1 MVARIGTFPPPDPD
15 SVLTADDKFSPG
27 LTLSSHVGHHLVPS
41 AVDHLW
47 YLTTSI
53 TRAKQWPVFG
63 GFTLARST
71 IETAST
77 ILWVLTPQD
86 RQIRLTRHL
95 RLEAANVNAAR
106 KMMKTQNEVGTFL
119 GFTVQEDAP
128 DQFVAGRR
136 SAIEAA
142 AGRIDLPRK
151 TLDEAPTMTSIIKE
165 AASEAGESPQALLDW
180 QITSGAAHGKP
191 WSGLLTLMPRDGWG
205 AEARRTVD
213 TDRSAG
219 ISKMIDTADRALAI
233 FIRGLDRLEALGAAQ
248 EQTRVGH
255 RQKRGAPWT
264 SETFPSRPD

>member
-1 MVARIGTFPPPDPD
+1 MARIGTIPPPHPA
-15 SVLTADDKFSPG
+15 SVLMTDDEFCPD
-27 LTLSSHVGHHLVPS
+27 LTLSSHIGHHLVPS

-63 GFTLARST
+63 GYTLARST

-77 ILWVLTPQD
+77 ILWVLNPQD
-86 RQIRLTRHL
+86 RQLRLMRHL

-119 GFTVQEDAP
+119 GFTVKEDAP

-136 SAIEAA
+136 SAIEDAA
-142 AGRIDLPRK
+142 DRIDLPRK
-151 TLDEAPTMTSIIKE
+151 ALDAAPTMTSIIKE
-165 AASEAGESPQALLDW
+165 AASESGESPQALLDW
-180 QITSGAAHGKP
+180 QIASGAAHGKP

-205 AEARRTVD
+205 AEAQRTAD

-233 FIRGLDRLEALGAAQ
+233 LTRGLNRFEALRAAPKQ
-248 EQTRVGH
+248 M
-255 RQKRGAPWT
+255 K
-264 SETFPSRPD
+264 